1 MLQNRR
7 LSSCPCSRQ
16 GEGEEEDQV
25 EEVQRGVSGGD
36 QLGTDRE
43 VLGYRTNRTGE
54 LNQGKWKVSE

>member
-7 LSSCPCSRQ
+7 LSSCPCSCQ
-16 GEGEEEDQV
+16 GEGEETDQI

-43 VLGYRTNRTGE
+43 DLGYRPSRTGE
-54 LNQGKWKVSE
+54 FNQGKWKVSE